1 MLWTGTADS
10 AVDLNPTDLSGIS
23 GSVAYATNGTVQV
36 GYGFGPGTG
45 PGDNITLL
53 WTGTAASAINLE
65 SLLPGYTNYW
75 SWLGAND
82 TQAYSIDSA
91 GNVYGAAWGTYDDM
105 TGLFAV
111 EWSPV
116 NVPEPATGS
125 LLLIAG
131 AGILMRRRRQ
141 QSA

>member
-10 AVDLNPTDLSGIS
+10 AVDLNPTELSGIT
-23 GSVAYATNGTVQV
+23 GSVACATNGTVQV
-36 GYGFGPGTG
+36 GYGYGPGFEYNV
-45 PGDNITLL
+45 DLL

-65 SLLPGYTNYW
+65 PLLPGYTNHW

-111 EWSPV
+111 EWSL
-116 NVPEPATGS
+116 VPEPATGS